1 MQSTEQDLLT
11 STVRHDLLIQ
21 IARRS
26 IEHGLEDSCPLQIDA
41 AGFPPS
47 LQEYKP
53 CFVTLKIK
61 AQLRGCMG
69 DLDAKRPLV
78 GSIAANAY
86 AAAFKDPRFPPLI
99 REEYPEITLHI
110 SILSPAT
117 VIDFSSEEDLLCQL
131 RPGIDGL
138 IIESTGHRATFLPAV
153 WGSLPDPREFLRYLK
168 HKAGLPEP
176 HETIEL
182 KAWRYT
188 AESFSE

>member
-1 MQSTEQDLLT
+1 MP
-11 STVRHDLLIQ
+11 TVRHDLLIQ

-26 IEHGLEDSCPLQIDA
+26 IEHGLEDSCPLQVDA

-78 GSIAANAY
+78 GNIAANAY

-153 WGSLPDPREFLRYLK
+153 WGSLPDPREFLRHLK

-188 AESFSE
+188 AESFSDR

>member
-11 STVRHDLLIQ
+11 STVQHDLLIR

-26 IEHGLEDSCPLQIDA
+26 IEHGLEDSCPLQVDV

-47 LQEYKP
+47 LQEYRP

-78 GSIAANAY
+78 GNIAANAY

-153 WGSLPDPREFLRYLK
+153 WGSLPNPREFLRHLK

-176 HETIEL
+176 HETIGL

>member
-11 STVRHDLLIQ
+11 STVQHDLLIR

-26 IEHGLEDSCPLQIDA
+26 IEHGLEDSCPLQVDV

-47 LQEYKP
+47 LQEYRP

-78 GSIAANAY
+78 GNIAANAY

-153 WGSLPDPREFLRYLK
+153 WGSLPNPREFLRHLK

>member
-11 STVRHDLLIQ
+11 STVQHDLLIR

-26 IEHGLEDSCPLQIDA
+26 IEHGLEDSCPLQVDVV
-41 AGFPPS
+41 GFPPS

-78 GSIAANAY
+78 GNIAANAY

-153 WGSLPDPREFLRYLK
+153 WGSLPNPREFLRHLK

>member
-1 MQSTEQDLLT
+1 
-11 STVRHDLLIQ
+11 
-21 IARRS
+21 
-26 IEHGLEDSCPLQIDA
+26 
-41 AGFPPS
+41 
-47 LQEYKP
+47 
-53 CFVTLKIK
+53 
-61 AQLRGCMG
+61 MG

-78 GSIAANAY
+78 GNIAANAY

-99 REEYPEITLHI
+99 RAEYPEIKLHI
-110 SILSPAT
+110 SILSSAT

-168 HKAGLPEP
+168 HKAGLSEP
-176 HETIEL
+176 HGAIQL